1 MIGNSVNSFRNSTG
15 RNEREAMEFI
25 MHPIGVIHSPFT
37 DKSKTPIQP
46 SRSTAKGTVEIFS
59 DFAEGL
65 ADVEGF
71 SHIILLYV
79 FHCSSGYELHVKPFL
94 DNQLRGLFATRHPC
108 RPNPIGMSI
117 VRLLNCKKNVLEI
130 EGVDVLDNTPL
141 LDIKPYVPDFDVKT
155 EVRTGWYQVRNM
167 DDQV

>member
-1 MIGNSVNSFRNSTG
+1 
-15 RNEREAMEFI
+15 MEFV

-37 DKSKTPIQP
+37 DKFHTPIQS
-46 SRSTAKGTVEIFS
+46 SRSKAIGKVELFS
-59 DFAEGL
+59 DFVDGL
-65 ADVEGF
+65 RDVEGF

-79 FHCSSGYELHVKPFL
+79 FHCSSSYELHVKPFL

-117 VRLLNCKKNVLEI
+117 VRLLSCQMNVLEI

-141 LDIKPYVPDFDVKT
+141 LDIKPYVPDFDIRT
-155 EVRTGWYQVRNM
+155 GVRTGWYEVRNM
-167 DDQV
+167 DD